1 MHPEKLL
8 EPAAGRASFRSI
20 AYALY
25 KPTKRFYLFF
35 LSPPSERA
43 RRSFPR
49 TDNDPLCLF
58 TRPRQTF
65 RFSFVYIPYIRV
77 CIHTCILPAARARP
91 FRAVRRGQHALV
103 PSFRPPFTRVALPCC
118 TPALHSHRYFAREF
132 IVMPPRTFSLHR
144 HYRKY
149 VDRGIPFLGNGSCS
163 PLCG

>member
-65 RFSFVYIPYIRV
+65 RFSFVYIPYILV
-77 CIHTCILPAARARP
+77 CTHTCILPAARARP

-103 PSFRPPFTRVALPCC
+103 PSFRPPFTRC
-118 TPALHSHRYFAREF
+118 TPVLHPRVAQPQIFRARIYRNAAEN
-132 IVMPPRTFSLHR
+132 VLVAPSL
-144 HYRKY
+144 
-149 VDRGIPFLGNGSCS
+149 S
-163 PLCG
+163 